1 MEGMGKPLLIV
12 EDDPEI
18 TSALMRGLGPQ
29 GYDVATENRV
39 ERALERL
46 DQGPFACAIVDVM
59 LGTDSGLSM
68 VRMARAR
75 GLTVPI
81 LMLSALSDVEDRTAG
96 LEAGADDYVVKPFSF
111 DELVARLR
119 VQESRAQTRHPAAA
133 TLCPHAR
140 ELRRGAD
147 AVTLTEREFDLLRLL
162 IDTADVPRSRHTLF
176 DALWASDGSASDGSA
191 SENVV
196 DVYIGYLRRKLSG
209 TDFGFE
215 IRTIRSKGFCI
226 VGPAPRM
233 ARC

>member
-1 MEGMGKPLLIV
+1 MGKPLLIV

-18 TSALMRGLGPQ
+18 TSALMRGLGPH
-29 GYDVATENRV
+29 GYDAATENRV
-39 ERALERL
+39 QSALARL
-46 DQGPFACAIVDVM
+46 DEGPFACAIVDVM
-59 LGTDSGLSM
+59 LGTDSGLSL

-75 GLTVPI
+75 GVTVPI
-81 LMLSALSDVEDRTAG
+81 IMLSALSDVEDRTAG

-111 DELVARLR
+111 DELIARLR
-119 VQESRAQTRHPAAA
+119 VQESRAAQRHPAPVM
-133 TLCPHAR
+133 LCPEAR

-147 AVTLTEREFDLLRLL
+147 VVTLTERECDLLRLL
-162 IDTADVPRSRHTLF
+162 IDTGDVPCPRHALF
-176 DALWASDGSASDGSA
+176 DALWASDGSA

-226 VGPAPRM
+226 KGPVPRI